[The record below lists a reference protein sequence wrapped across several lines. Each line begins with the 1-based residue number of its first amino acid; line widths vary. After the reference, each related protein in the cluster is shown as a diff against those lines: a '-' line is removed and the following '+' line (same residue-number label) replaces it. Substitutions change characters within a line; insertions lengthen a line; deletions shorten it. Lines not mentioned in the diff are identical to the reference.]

1 MEDVDELEI
10 NPFFNTLQNRFQD
23 LYETAQEQCSL
34 ICIPTTVSL
43 EDVDITN
50 TFAQMHILKP
60 SPFFKGQYVTAYS
73 LDTAVTF
80 DEKSRELVTG
90 EGFTQQVRAKIIN
103 EELGYNKNYQPYK
116 IFIIDK
122 PLHAKYLGRQS
133 EEKAA
138 QLYTPKCSLKECKD
152 FLQEYPEY
160 KMVLRDLDDSL
171 TKFNRNYL
179 LLKDFLDDASSR
191 IRTMS
196 QNATKK
202 CLDCTKHTLWVDPK
216 FKEVLSSAIE
226 NYAVGSVHEKIFSV
240 ICDRFQSEDEY
251 ILQKCIQLQGL
262 TPEHLKVTPEFSCS
276 VPSAVE
282 KLSNINGL
290 KTPMEKMYH
299 LKSTLDNI
307 TEEVTCNVQK
317 KWPPGVGTEEIPC
330 FTSDDLIP
338 LLVTV
343 IVQAKCSHMYS
354 NIFYMENFYWAE
366 GTKDRDNLSYCL
378 VTLKAAVEFLKTAN
392 FDDLKLKKTRNKDE
406 ISIAEIIESTREVS
420 LTSSSESGSADS
432 KRVRPLKSSQSRYD
446 EQFKSVSKILEET
459 SKEHAK
465 SQKQKKE
472 VKSIFGDQF
481 TMHQNIPEV
490 VPREVPPHQNQQ
502 RKEKMGDFL
511 SSLQDNIFQSYGKQ
525 N

>member
-1 MEDVDELEI
+1 
-10 NPFFNTLQNRFQD
+10 
-23 LYETAQEQCSL
+23 
-34 ICIPTTVSL
+34 
-43 EDVDITN
+43 
-50 TFAQMHILKP
+50 MHILKP
-60 SPFFKGQYVTAYS
+60 SPFFKGQYITAYS
-73 LDTAVTF
+73 LETAVTF

-133 EEKAA
+133 EEKVA
-138 QLYTPKCSLKECKD
+138 QLYSPKCSLKQCKD

-160 KMVLRDLDDSL
+160 KMVLRKLEDSL
-171 TKFNRNYL
+171 TQFNRNYL

-191 IRTMS
+191 IRTIS
-196 QNATKK
+196 QNATKN
-202 CLDCTKHTLWVDPK
+202 CLDCTKQSLWVDPK
-216 FKEVLSSAIE
+216 FREVLSSTIE
-226 NYAVGSVHEKIFSV
+226 NYAVGSVHEKVFSV
-240 ICDRFQSEDEY
+240 ISDQFQSEDEY
-251 ILQKCIQLQGL
+251 ILQKCIQLHGL
-262 TPEHLKVTPEFSCS
+262 KPEHLRVTPEFSCP
-276 VPSAVE
+276 VPSAVK
-282 KLSNINGL
+282 KLANIDSL
-290 KTPMEKMYH
+290 KTPMEKMYC
-299 LKSTLDNI
+299 LKFTLDKI
-307 TEEVTCNVQK
+307 TEEVTHNVQE
-317 KWPPGVGTEEIPC
+317 KWSPGVGTEEIPC

-343 IVQAKCSHMYS
+343 IVQAKCSHMCS

-378 VTLKAAVEFLKTAN
+378 VTLKAALEYLKTTN
-392 FDDLKLKKTRNKDE
+392 FDDLKLKKNRNKDE
-406 ISIAEIIESTREVS
+406 INITEIIEATRDVS
-420 LTSSSESGSADS
+420 LTSSSDSGSADS
-432 KRVRPLKSSQSRYD
+432 KRVRLEKSSQSRYD
-446 EQFKSVSKILEET
+446 QQFKSVSKILEET
-459 SKEHAK
+459 SKELAT

-481 TMHQNIPEV
+481 TVHQNIPDV
-490 VPREVPPHQNQQ
+490 VPREISPHQKQQ